1 MGSEMCIRDRVS
13 GDSNNL
19 SEPSVYLAENGSS
32 YFCWMNDQGQV
43 KMGVFTSEGSFSD
56 SIIDTVN
63 TSLGIIGCSVVV
75 DESYRPLAIYGDGAN
90 LKMARLAFQG
100 QVYTTSDVWLK
111 RTILEDL
118 FPDSMTLR
126 ITDDG
131 NEFAVVRT
139 TTGELWQVNN
149 SGLRWYNSL
158 LDNGPIGNEFE
169 LKIDQNGVANIA
181 YTRAGEAVLS
191 LIHI

>member
-1 MGSEMCIRDRVS
+1 
-13 GDSNNL
+13 
-19 SEPSVYLAENGSS
+19 
-32 YFCWMNDQGQV
+32 
-43 KMGVFTSEGSFSD
+43 
-56 SIIDTVN
+56 
-63 TSLGIIGCSVVV
+63 
-75 DESYRPLAIYGDGAN
+75 
-90 LKMARLAFQG
+90 MARLAFQG

-181 YTRAGEAVLS
+181 YTRAGEAVRLQIEGDQITEQILARDTSLHTAIGLDLDLNGLAQVATTSFDAGQTELS
-191 LIHI
+191 IFKS